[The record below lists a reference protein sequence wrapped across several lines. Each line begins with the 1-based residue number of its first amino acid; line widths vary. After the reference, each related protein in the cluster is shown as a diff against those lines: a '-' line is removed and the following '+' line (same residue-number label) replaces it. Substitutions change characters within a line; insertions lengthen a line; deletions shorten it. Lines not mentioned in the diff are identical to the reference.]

1 MPGKHQQTGRDEVL
15 TSPHRAREPGTGD
28 HPGALHA
35 DIVTALCD
43 LAEMIN

>member
-28 HPGALHA
+28 HSGALDA
-35 DIVTALCD
+35 DIVAALRH